1 MVIVLMYEKLMC
13 FAAIGIALVLV
24 ASDPL
29 NFEAVKI
36 SSVNAQNENNAFLK
50 KNQESNPNY
59 NTGDLM
65 STTPTPTPTSTPTQT
80 GSATLLVAKVVRCN
94 SDLGLPSDKA
104 VCQFV
109 LDSVHP
115 SQFTLTVA
123 GNNSS
128 VSFQGS
134 INGTKVSLYP
144 GAYSVSE
151 TPFDT
156 SNLENQLGEATTGT
170 ISTAAVGHCT
180 ANFAH
185 LDTFQNATGTIA
197 SGESQTCTII
207 NTIGITS
214 GLAPGGP

>member
-1 MVIVLMYEKLMC
+1 MVSVLMYEKFMC
-13 FAAIGIALVLV
+13 FAVIGIALALI
-24 ASDPL
+24 ASNPL

-36 SSVNAQNENNAFLK
+36 GSVNAQNENNAFLK
-50 KNQESNPNY
+50 ENQESNPNY
-59 NTGDLM
+59 KSGDLM
-65 STTPTPTPTSTPTQT
+65 STTPKPTPT
-80 GSATLLVAKVVRCN
+80 GSATLSVAKVVRCN
-94 SDLGLPSDKA
+94 SDLGLPSNKA

-109 LDSVHP
+109 LDSVYP

-156 SNLENQLGEATTGT
+156 SNIENQLGEATTGT

-185 LDTFQNATGTIA
+185 LDTFQNATGTI
-197 SGESQTCTII
+197 SSEESQTCTII

>member
-1 MVIVLMYEKLMC
+1 MVSVLMYVKLMC
-13 FAAIGIALVLV
+13 FVVIGMALVLM
-24 ASDPL
+24 ASNLL
-29 NFEAVKI
+29 NFGAIKI
-36 SSVNAQNENNAFLK
+36 ISVNAQNENNAFLK
-50 KNQESNPNY
+50 KNQESSPNY
-59 NTGDLM
+59 KAGDLM
-65 STTPTPTPTSTPTQT
+65 FTTPKPTPK

-94 SDLGLPSDKA
+94 SDLGLPSNKA

-109 LDSVHP
+109 LNSVYP

-123 GNNSS
+123 GNDSS

-134 INGTKVSLYP
+134 INGTEVSLYP

-156 SNLENQLGEATTGT
+156 SNLENQLGEATTGR

-180 ANFAH
+180 ANFAD

-197 SGESQTCTII
+197 SDESQTCTII

>member
-1 MVIVLMYEKLMC
+1 MYEKLMC
-13 FAAIGIALVLV
+13 FAVIGIALVLI
-24 ASDPL
+24 ASDHL
-29 NFEAVKI
+29 NFEAVNI

-59 NTGDLM
+59 KPGDLM
-65 STTPTPTPTSTPTQT
+65 STTPTPTLTQT

-115 SQFTLTVA
+115 SQFALTVA

-180 ANFAH
+180 ANFTD

-197 SGESQTCTII
+197 SEESQTCTII

>member
-1 MVIVLMYEKLMC
+1 MVSVLMYEKFMC
-13 FAAIGIALVLV
+13 FAVIGISLALI
-24 ASDPL
+24 ASSPL

-36 SSVNAQNENNAFLK
+36 SSVNAQNENNTFLK

-59 NTGDLM
+59 KPGDLM
-65 STTPTPTPTSTPTQT
+65 STTTKPTPK
-80 GSATLLVAKVVRCN
+80 GSATLSVAKVVRCN
-94 SDLGLPSDKA
+94 SDLGLPSNKA

-109 LDSVHP
+109 LDSVYP

-123 GNNSS
+123 GNNTS

-134 INGTKVSLYP
+134 VNGTKVSLYP

-170 ISTAAVGHCT
+170 ISTAAVGHCK
-180 ANFAH
+180 ANFAD
-185 LDTFQNATGTIA
+185 LDTFQNATGTI
-197 SGESQTCTII
+197 SGEESQTCTII

-214 GLAPGGP
+214 GLAPGGQ

>member
-1 MVIVLMYEKLMC
+1 MVSVLMYEKFMC
-13 FAAIGIALVLV
+13 FAVVGIALALI
-24 ASDPL
+24 ASNPL

-36 SSVNAQNENNAFLK
+36 GSVNAQNENNAFLK

-59 NTGDLM
+59 KSGDLM
-65 STTPTPTPTSTPTQT
+65 STTPKPTPT
-80 GSATLLVAKVVRCN
+80 GSATLSVAKVVRCN
-94 SDLGLPSDKA
+94 SDLGLPSNKA

-109 LDSVHP
+109 LDSVYP

-134 INGTKVSLYP
+134 VNGTKVSLHP

-151 TPFDT
+151 ARFDT
-156 SNLENQLGEATTGT
+156 SNLENQLGEETTGT
-170 ISTAAVGHCT
+170 ISTAAVGDCI

-185 LDTFQNATGTIA
+185 LDTFQNATGII
-197 SGESQTCTII
+197 SSEESQTCTII

>member
-1 MVIVLMYEKLMC
+1 MVIVLMYEKLLC
-13 FAAIGIALVLV
+13 FAVIGIALVLI
-24 ASDPL
+24 ASDL
-29 NFEAVKI
+29 LDFEAVKI

-59 NTGDLM
+59 KPDDLM
-65 STTPTPTPTSTPTQT
+65 STTPTPAPK

-115 SQFTLTVA
+115 SQFTLTVS
-123 GNNSS
+123 GNKSS

-144 GAYSVSE
+144 GIYSVSE

-180 ANFAH
+180 ANFTD
-185 LDTFQNATGTIA
+185 LDAFQNATGTIA
-197 SGESQTCTII
+197 IEEAPTCTII

-214 GLAPGGP
+214 GLVPGGP

>member
-65 STTPTPTPTSTPTQT
+65 STTPTPAPTSTPTQT

-197 SGESQTCTII
+197 SEESQTCTII